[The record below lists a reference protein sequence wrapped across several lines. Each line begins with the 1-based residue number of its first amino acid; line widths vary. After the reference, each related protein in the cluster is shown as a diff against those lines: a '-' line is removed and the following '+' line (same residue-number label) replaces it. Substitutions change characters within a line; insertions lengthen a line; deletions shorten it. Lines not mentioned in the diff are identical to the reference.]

1 MSQTKIKKSHLG
13 MTLIELVMTVGL
25 MTIVMGALFAMSL
38 SLSDTVQV
46 YNATI
51 SATDELRKAM
61 YFIIPR
67 VSQASRQTINMTQL
81 PGDVLIFRMPTD
93 LDGNGTCV
101 DIGGN
106 LELGDPVTIRRDTED
121 LNGDGLTNTQL
132 IMIQGNNVTVLA
144 NNVFFPPEQ
153 ENPDGSFN
161 DTNNNGRLD
170 RGFMVIPEGNS
181 LRIILDTVGRTR
193 RGHELVMHI
202 EERVTPR
209 NP

>member
-1 MSQTKIKKSHLG
+1 MYLTKIKKSHLG

-51 SATDELRKAM
+51 SATDELRRAM

-67 VSQASRQTINMTQL
+67 VSQASRQTVNMTQL

-101 DIGGN
+101 DIAGN

-144 NNVFFPPEQ
+144 NNVFFPPER

>member
-1 MSQTKIKKSHLG
+1 MWQIKNRKYHLG

-38 SLSDTVQV
+38 SLSDTVQT

-51 SATDELRKAM
+51 SATDEARKAL
-61 YFIIPR
+61 YFLIPR
-67 VSQASRQTINMTQL
+67 ISQASRQTININNL
-81 PGDVLIFRMPTD
+81 PGEVLVFRMPTD

-101 DIGGN
+101 DVNGT
-106 LELGDPVTIRRDTED
+106 LELGDPITVRRDTED
-121 LNGDGLTNTQL
+121 LNGDGQTNNQL
-132 IMIQGNNVTVLA
+132 IMVQGNNITVLA
-144 NNVFFPPEQ
+144 NNIFFPPEQ
-153 ENPDGSFN
+153 QNPNGSFN

-170 RGFMVIPEGNS
+170 RGFMIIPEGNS
-181 LRIILDTVGRTR
+181 LRVIIDTVGRTR
-193 RGHELVMHI
+193 RGHELVIHI

>member
-1 MSQTKIKKSHLG
+1 MWQTKKTKHITG
-13 MTLIELVMTVGL
+13 MTLVELVMTVGL

-51 SATDELRKAM
+51 SATDEARRAL

-67 VSQASRQTINMTQL
+67 LSQASRQTINMNEL
-81 PGDVLIFRMPTD
+81 PGDVLVFRMPTD

-101 DIGGN
+101 DVNGT
-106 LELGDPVTIRRDTED
+106 LELGTPVTIRRDTED
-121 LNGDGLTNTQL
+121 LNGDGITNTQL
-132 IMIQGNNVTVLA
+132 IMIQGDNITVVA
-144 NNVFFPPEQ
+144 NNIFSPPEQ

-181 LRIILDTVGRTR
+181 LRVIIDTVGRTR
-193 RGHELVMHI
+193 RGHDLVIHI